1 MATEWK
7 EVKIG
12 DYSKITDY
20 VANGSFASL
29 ASHVQY
35 KIEPDSTVLIRL
47 VDYHNNFKGDFVYID
62 DDAYEFL
69 SKSKLMG
76 GEIII
81 SNVGANTGTVFK
93 CPKLPYKMSLA
104 PNSIMVKTFGYDDF
118 YYYWFKSP
126 QGQGAIKSIITGS
139 AQPKFNKTN
148 FKQIVVPVPPLEEQQ
163 KIAKI
168 LSSLDEKIELNNKI
182 NENLH
187 AQAQA
192 IFKSWFVDFEPFGGT
207 MPNDWEE
214 KSLVQLADFVN
225 GLAMQ
230 RFRPKENEKALPV
243 LKIRELRLGDC
254 DSSSELCSST
264 VKQEYIVNQ
273 GDIIF
278 SWSGSL
284 LVDVWSGKQC
294 GLNQHLFN
302 VKPKEF
308 YGKWFVF
315 LWVQYHLDNFIA
327 IANDKATTMGH
338 IKREHLEKA
347 KVFVPAQKAYQ
358 QLDNLLNPI
367 LEYSLN
373 LWIEN
378 KKLAQIRDTLLPK
391 LMSEELEV

>member
-1 MATEWK
+1 MSYNLSEISSYVTDKVLVSDLQEYQYISTDNMVVNRGGIVATK
-7 EVKIG
+7 CFPTVSKVASFKKGDILISNIRPYFKKIWHATFDG
-12 DYSKITDY
+12 GCSND
-20 VANGSFASL
+20 
-29 ASHVQY
+29 
-35 KIEPDSTVLIRL
+35 VLIIRA
-47 VDYHNNFKGDFVYID
+47 KEETD
-62 DDAYEFL
+62 DKFL
-69 SKSKLMG
+69 YYVLSS
-76 GEIII
+76 
-81 SNVGANTGTVFK
+81 
-93 CPKLPYKMSLA
+93 
-104 PNSIMVKTFGYDDF
+104 DDF
-118 YYYWFKSP
+118 FDYATATSKDGTKMP
-126 QGQGAIKSIITGS
+126 RGDKVAIMKY
-139 AQPKFNKTN
+139 Q
-148 FKQIVVPVPPLEEQQ
+148 VPDLVLEQQQ

-207 MPNDWEE
+207 MPSDWEE

-347 KVFVPAQKAYQ
+347 KVFIPAQKVYQ

-373 LWIEN
+373 LRIEN

-391 LMSEELEV
+391 LMSGELEV

>member
-1 MATEWK
+1 MSYNLSEISSYVTDKVLVSDLQEYQYISTDNMVVNRGGIVATK
-7 EVKIG
+7 CFPTVSKVASFKKGDILISNIRPYFKKIWHATFDG
-12 DYSKITDY
+12 GCSND
-20 VANGSFASL
+20 
-29 ASHVQY
+29 
-35 KIEPDSTVLIRL
+35 VLIIRAKEETDDKFLYYVLSSDNFFDYATATSKDGTKMPRGDKVAIMKYQVPDL
-47 VDYHNNFKGDFVYID
+47 V
-62 DDAYEFL
+62 
-69 SKSKLMG
+69 
-76 GEIII
+76 
-81 SNVGANTGTVFK
+81 
-93 CPKLPYKMSLA
+93 
-104 PNSIMVKTFGYDDF
+104 
-118 YYYWFKSP
+118 
-126 QGQGAIKSIITGS
+126 
-139 AQPKFNKTN
+139 
-148 FKQIVVPVPPLEEQQ
+148 LEQQQ

-168 LSSLDEKIELNNKI
+168 LSALDEKIELNNKI

-207 MPNDWEE
+207 MPSDWEE

-373 LWIEN
+373 LRIEN
-378 KKLAQIRDTLLPK
+378 KKLTQIRDTLLPK
-391 LMSEELEV
+391 LMSGKLEV

>member
-7 EVKIG
+7 KYKLGELCDLIGGYAFKSQDFGNYSDKVIKITNINPPIVDASNLVGVNLSKYDYKKLEKYKVTQG
-12 DYSKITDY
+12 DYVLAMTGATIGKLGKIVDAVDY
-20 VANGSFASL
+20 YVN
-29 ASHVQY
+29 QR
-35 KIEPDSTVLIRL
+35 VLIFKPISEL
-47 VDYHNNFKGDFVYID
+47 VDKNYLFYCLLKNDFKNFILNYVDSET
-62 DDAYEFL
+62 AQAN
-69 SKSKLMG
+69 
-76 GEIII
+76 I
-81 SNVGANTGTVFK
+81 SATTVGLYSCTI
-93 CPKLPYKMSLA
+93 
-104 PNSIMVKTFGYDDF
+104 PNLQT
-118 YYYWFKSP
+118 
-126 QGQGAIKSIITGS
+126 
-139 AQPKFNKTN
+139 
-148 FKQIVVPVPPLEEQQ
+148 QQ

-207 MPNDWEE
+207 MPSDWKE

-284 LVDVWSGKQC
+284 LVNVWSGKQC

-308 YGKWFVF
+308 YSKWFVF
-315 LWVQYHLDNFIA
+315 MWVQYHLDNFIA

-358 QLDNLLNPI
+358 QLGKLLNPI
-367 LEYSLN
+367 FEYSLN
-373 LWIEN
+373 LRIKN
-378 KKLAQIRDTLLPK
+378 KKLAQIRDILLPK
-391 LMSEELEV
+391 LMSGELEV

>member
-1 MATEWK
+1 MSYNLSEISSYVTDKILVSDLQEYQYISTDNMVVNRGGIVATK
-7 EVKIG
+7 CFPTV
-12 DYSKITDY
+12 SK
-20 VANGSFASL
+20 VASF
-29 ASHVQY
+29 
-35 KIEPDSTVLIRL
+35 K
-47 VDYHNNFKGDFVYID
+47 KGDI
-62 DDAYEFL
+62 L
-69 SKSKLMG
+69 
-76 GEIII
+76 I
-81 SNVGANTGTVFK
+81 SNIRPYFK
-93 CPKLPYKMSLA
+93 KIWHA
-104 PNSIMVKTFGYDDF
+104 TFDGGCSNDVLVIRAKKETDDKFLYYVLSSDDF
-118 YYYWFKSP
+118 FDYATATSKDGTKMP
-126 QGQGAIKSIITGS
+126 RGDKVAIMKY
-139 AQPKFNKTN
+139 Q
-148 FKQIVVPVPPLEEQQ
+148 VPDLVLEQQQ

-168 LSSLDEKIELNNKI
+168 LSALDEKIELNNKI

-207 MPNDWEE
+207 MPSDWEE
-214 KSLVQLADFVN
+214 KSLTQLADFVN

-230 RFRPKENEKALPV
+230 RFRPKENEKALSV

-254 DSSSELCSST
+254 DSSSELCSPT

-315 LWVQYHLDNFIA
+315 MWVQYHLDNFIA

-373 LWIEN
+373 LRIEN
-378 KKLAQIRDTLLPK
+378 KKLAQIRDMLLPK
-391 LMSEELEV
+391 LMSGELEV

>member
-1 MATEWK
+1 MSYNLSEISSYVTDKVLVSDLQEYQYISTDNMVVNRGGIVATK
-7 EVKIG
+7 CFPTVSKVASFKKGDILISNIRPYFKKIWHATFDG
-12 DYSKITDY
+12 GCSND
-20 VANGSFASL
+20 
-29 ASHVQY
+29 
-35 KIEPDSTVLIRL
+35 VLIIRAKEETDDKFL
-47 VDYHNNFKGDFVYID
+47 YYVLSSDDFFDYATATSKDGTKMPRGDKVAIMKYQVPDFV
-62 DDAYEFL
+62 
-69 SKSKLMG
+69 
-76 GEIII
+76 
-81 SNVGANTGTVFK
+81 
-93 CPKLPYKMSLA
+93 
-104 PNSIMVKTFGYDDF
+104 
-118 YYYWFKSP
+118 
-126 QGQGAIKSIITGS
+126 
-139 AQPKFNKTN
+139 
-148 FKQIVVPVPPLEEQQ
+148 LEQQQ

-168 LSSLDEKIELNNKI
+168 LSALDEKIELNNKI

-207 MPNDWEE
+207 VPSDWEE

-373 LWIEN
+373 LRIEN
-378 KKLAQIRDTLLPK
+378 IKLAQIRDTLLPK
-391 LMSEELEV
+391 LMSGELEV

>member
-1 MATEWK
+1 
-7 EVKIG
+7 
-12 DYSKITDY
+12 Y
-20 VANGSFASL
+20 VN
-29 ASHVQY
+29 QR
-35 KIEPDSTVLIRL
+35 VLIFKPIGAL
-47 VDYHNNFKGDFVYID
+47 VDKNYLFYCLLKNDFKNFILNYVDSET
-62 DDAYEFL
+62 AQAN
-69 SKSKLMG
+69 
-76 GEIII
+76 I
-81 SNVGANTGTVFK
+81 SATTVGLYSCTI
-93 CPKLPYKMSLA
+93 
-104 PNSIMVKTFGYDDF
+104 PNLQT
-118 YYYWFKSP
+118 
-126 QGQGAIKSIITGS
+126 
-139 AQPKFNKTN
+139 
-148 FKQIVVPVPPLEEQQ
+148 QQ

-187 AQAQA
+187 AQAQT

-207 MPNDWEE
+207 MPSDWEE

-230 RFRPKENEKALPV
+230 KFRPKENEIGLPV
-243 LKIRELRLGDC
+243 LKIRELRLGNC
-254 DSSSELCSST
+254 DLSSEFCT
-264 VKQEYIVNQ
+264 PTIEPEYIVNQ

-284 LVDVWSGKQC
+284 VVDVWSGKQC

-315 LWVQYHLDNFIA
+315 MWVQYHLDNFIA

-347 KVFVPAQKAYQ
+347 KVFVPAQKEYQ

-373 LWIEN
+373 LRIEN

-391 LMSEELEV
+391 LMSGKLEV